1 VAAARR
7 QNIREELADM
17 AKYKIEIDRDA
28 CVGDGL
34 CVDEAPDT
42 FEMDDEDIAVVIN
55 PAGDDPEAILDA
67 AQACPSDAIILHDAD
82 TGAKVW
88 PED

>member
-1 VAAARR
+1 
-7 QNIREELADM
+7 M
-17 AKYKIEIDRDA
+17 AKYRIEIDREA

-34 CVDEAPDT
+34 CVDEAPGT
-42 FEMDDEDIAVVIN
+42 FEMDDEEIAVVID
-55 PAGDDPEAILDA
+55 AEGDDPETILA
-67 AQACPSDAIILHDAD
+67 AAEACPSEAIILYDTE

>member
-1 VAAARR
+1 
-7 QNIREELADM
+7 M
-17 AKYKIEIDRDA
+17 AKYRIEIDRDA
-28 CVGDGL
+28 CVGDEL
-34 CVDEAPDT
+34 CVEEAPGT

-55 PAGDDPEAILDA
+55 PEGDDPDAILA
-67 AQACPSDAIILHDAD
+67 AAEACPSEAIILYDVE

>member
-1 VAAARR
+1 
-7 QNIREELADM
+7 M
-17 AKYKIEIDRDA
+17 AKYRIEIDRDA

-34 CVDEAPDT
+34 CVDEAPGT
-42 FEMDDEDIAVVIN
+42 FEMDDEEIAVVIN
-55 PAGDDPEAILDA
+55 PEGDDPETILA
-67 AQACPSDAIILHDAD
+67 AAEACPSEAIILYDAV

>member
-1 VAAARR
+1 
-7 QNIREELADM
+7 M

-34 CVDEAPDT
+34 CVDEEPDT

-55 PAGDDPEAILDA
+55 QEGDDPEAILDA
-67 AQACPSDAIILHDAD
+67 AQACPSDAIILHDAE

>member
-1 VAAARR
+1 
-7 QNIREELADM
+7 M

-55 PAGDDPEAILDA
+55 PAGDDSEAILDA
-67 AQACPSDAIILHDAD
+67 AQACPSDAIILHDAE

>member
-1 VAAARR
+1 LLTPK
-7 QNIREELADM
+7 REEEADV
-17 AKYKIEIDRDA
+17 AKYRTEIGRDA

-34 CVDEAPDT
+34 CVEEAPGT

-55 PAGDDPEAILDA
+55 PEGDDPETILA
-67 AQACPSDAIILHDAD
+67 AAEACPSEAIILYDAE